1 MLELCASRQKP
12 PSDHSV
18 SVCWGCASKQHA
30 SSQLAPPRATRS
42 APVAW
47 ALCAPGACGEPDLRL
62 ALRAR
67 RTALA
72 LRAEGQG
79 ALGARRCAPVC
90 RAAPGGAAA
99 GCHRRLALCARR
111 RWRGRCA
118 PGRLRCASRQKPPS
132 VSVCWL
138 CQHASWRRLALRAR
152 RRWRGRC
159 APGRL
164 RQPSRGLALRAR
176 RRWRGRC
183 APGRLHVFPPIT
195 HALPLGG
202 GHVVVEDAVRFA
214 LLETLGAMRA
224 SRSCRGRGWGGGSQT
239 SSCTSVPG
247 ERLRATAACA
257 VRVGAPRH
265 CNRSALPPGQADP
278 PHFERA
284 RAAARRLRG
293 AS

>member
-1 MLELCASRQKP
+1 M
-12 PSDHSV
+12 
-18 SVCWGCASKQHA
+18 
-30 SSQLAPPRATRS
+30 
-42 APVAW
+42 AW

-67 RTALA
+67 RTAL
-72 LRAEGQG
+72 RAEG

-99 GCHRRLALCARR
+99 GCHRHLALRARR

-164 RQPSRGLALRAR
+164 
-176 RRWRGRC
+176 
-183 APGRLHVFPPIT
+183 HVFPPIT
-195 HALPLGG
+195 RALPLGG

-214 LLETLGAMRA
+214 LLERLGARRA

>member
-12 PSDHSV
+12 PSQRPQRV
-18 SVCWGCASKQHA
+18 RVLAVPA
-30 SSQLAPPRATRS
+30 SSMPARS
-42 APVAW
+42 W
-47 ALCAPGACGEPDLRL
+47 RRL

-67 RTALA
+67 RRWRGRSARPA
-72 LRAEGQG
+72 PAASPISASRY
-79 ALGARRCAPVC
+79 ALGARRCAPRGRSAHGAARLC
-90 RAAPGGAAA
+90 AGPPRAAQPLAAIDTSRYALGANGVGAARPGACGALAGKSLPACPCA
-99 GCHRRLALCARR
+99 GCASMPAR
-111 RWRGRCA
+111 
-118 PGRLRCASRQKPPS
+118 
-132 VSVCWL
+132 
-138 CQHASWRRLALRAR
+138 SWRRLALRAR

-214 LLETLGAMRA
+214 LLETLGAQGA